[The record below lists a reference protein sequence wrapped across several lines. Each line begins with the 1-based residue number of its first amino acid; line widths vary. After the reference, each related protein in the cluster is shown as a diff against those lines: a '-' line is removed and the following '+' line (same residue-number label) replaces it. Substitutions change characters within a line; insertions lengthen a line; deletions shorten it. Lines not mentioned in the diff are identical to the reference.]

1 MPKETSP
8 GPEKA
13 DKKLDTPSII
23 DEPTSLYNHR
33 FLIDA
38 TSLEFT
44 KAQKQG
50 LALSL
55 ILLDIDDFQ
64 TITNDLGP
72 AAGDKVLVE
81 VAKIIKNSTRDV
93 DIVGRCGGE
102 KFCVLLPNTHLKRAT
117 AGAERVRNLI
127 ISRVFKEGQV
137 SFNITVSLGVSC
149 ISEVD
154 TASAKDLLEH
164 ADMRLYADKQ
174 RGRNRVLYKKDT
186 LEENLTPGQREAT
199 ASPSATAPSIPA
211 SPTPSRMQ
219 NASLMQYGA
228 KTLSALYIQS
238 IRALVNALELK
249 DGYTATHS
257 YMVSHYSA
265 SLATKFGLPQDMVE
279 VIRTAGLLHDVGKVG
294 VPDGVLKKNG
304 PLSNE
309 EFTVVKTHPVLS
321 IKVLNDLVF
330 LRKELEIVRYHQE
343 KYDGTGYPYA
353 LKGDNIPLGARIL
366 AICDTFEAMTANRPY
381 RKALPV
387 ETAVAELK
395 KCAGTQFD
403 PKLVKVFIDSL
414 PEILST
420 RQIYLEGLRK
430 TVALPQF
437 SSQPSVSMAGGQA
450 SPPSDTKGEGIVTSA
465 PATN

>member
-1 MPKETSP
+1 MLKETSQ

-13 DKKLDTPSII
+13 NKMDTPSMM
-23 DEPTSLYNHR
+23 DELTLLYNHK
-33 FLIDA
+33 FLMDA
-38 TSLEFT
+38 VSMEFT

-50 LALSL
+50 LALSI

-72 AAGDKVLVE
+72 AAGDKVLIE
-81 VAKIIKNSTRDV
+81 VAKTIKNSTRDV

-102 KFCVLLPNTHLKRAT
+102 KFCVILPNTHLKRAT

-127 ISRVFKEGQV
+127 ISRVFKEGEM
-137 SFNITVSLGVSC
+137 SFNITASLGVSC

-154 TASAKDLLEH
+154 TASAGDLFEH

-174 RGRNRVLYKKDT
+174 RGINRVIYKKDAP
-186 LEENLTPGQREAT
+186 EENPTPGQREAT
-199 ASPSATAPSIPA
+199 VTPSIPA
-211 SPTPSRMQ
+211 SPTSSRMQ

-257 YMVSHYSA
+257 YMVSHYA
-265 SLATKFGLPQDMVE
+265 AALAVKLGLPQDIVE
-279 VIRTAGLLHDVGKVG
+279 VVRTAGLLHDVGKVG

-353 LKGDNIPLGARIL
+353 LKEDNIPLGARIL

-381 RKALPV
+381 RKALSV

-414 PEILST
+414 PEILSA

-430 TVALPQF
+430 TVELPQF
-437 SSQPSVSMAGGQA
+437 SSQPSE
-450 SPPSDTKGEGIVTSA
+450 TKGEGVVQTPA
-465 PATN
+465 PATNP

>member
-1 MPKETSP
+1 MPKETSLE
-8 GPEKA
+8 PEKA
-13 DKKLDTPSII
+13 NKEMDTPSVI
-23 DEPTSLYNHR
+23 DEQTSLYNHR
-33 FLIDA
+33 FLMDA
-38 TSLEFT
+38 ISLEFA
-44 KAQKQG
+44 KSQRQG

-55 ILLDIDDFQ
+55 ILLDIDDFK

-127 ISRVFKEGQV
+127 ISRLFKEGQV

-149 ISEVD
+149 ISEAD
-154 TASAKDLLEH
+154 TASARDLLEH
-164 ADMRLYADKQ
+164 ADMSLYADKQ

-186 LEENLTPGQREAT
+186 PEETL
-199 ASPSATAPSIPA
+199 SPTAPSTPT
-211 SPTPSRMQ
+211 SPTSSRMQ
-219 NASLMQYGA
+219 DASVMQYGA

-265 SLATKFGLPQDMVE
+265 ALATKLGLAQDLVE

-304 PLSNE
+304 PLSDE

-321 IKVLNDLVF
+321 IKVLNDMVF

-366 AICDTFEAMTANRPY
+366 AIGDTFEAMTANRPY

-403 PKLVKVFIDSL
+403 PKLVKVFLDSL

-437 SSQPSVSMAGGQA
+437 STAEGQA
-450 SPPSDTKGEGIVTSA
+450 SPPPV

>member
-1 MPKETSP
+1 MLKETSQ

-13 DKKLDTPSII
+13 DKMDTPSMM
-23 DEPTSLYNHR
+23 DELTLLYNHR
-33 FLIDA
+33 FLMDA
-38 TSLEFT
+38 TSQEFA

-50 LALSL
+50 LALAL

-127 ISRVFKEGQV
+127 ISRVFKEGAV
-137 SFNITVSLGVSC
+137 SFNITASLGVSC
-149 ISEVD
+149 ISEAD
-154 TASAKDLLEH
+154 TASARDLFEH

-174 RGRNRVLYKKDT
+174 RGINRVLYKKDT
-186 LEENLTPGQREAT
+186 PEESLTPGQREAT
-199 ASPSATAPSIPA
+199 VTPSIPA
-211 SPTPSRMQ
+211 SPTPNRMPS
-219 NASLMQYGA
+219 AALMQYGA

-265 SLATKFGLPQDMVE
+265 ALAVKLGLPQDLVE
-279 VIRTAGLLHDVGKVG
+279 VVRTAGLLHDVGKVG

-304 PLSNE
+304 PLSND

-414 PEILST
+414 PEILSA
-420 RQIYLEGLRK
+420 RQIYLEGLKK

-437 SSQPSVSMAGGQA
+437 SSQPSASTAEGQA
-450 SPPSDTKGEGIVTSA
+450 NPPPA

>member
-13 DKKLDTPSII
+13 DKKLDTPSVI
-23 DEPTSLYNHR
+23 DELTSLYNYR
-33 FLIDA
+33 FLMDA
-38 TSLEFT
+38 ISLEFA

-127 ISRVFKEGQV
+127 ISRLFKEGQV
-137 SFNITVSLGVSC
+137 SFNITVSLGISC
-149 ISEVD
+149 ISEAD
-154 TASAKDLLEH
+154 TASARDLLEH

-186 LEENLTPGQREAT
+186 PEEKELA
-199 ASPSATAPSIPA
+199 ASPSATGPSIPA

-265 SLATKFGLPQDMVE
+265 ALATKLGLPQDMVE

-395 KCAGTQFD
+395 KCAGTHFD
-403 PKLVKVFIDSL
+403 PKLVKVFVASL

-420 RQIYLEGLRK
+420 RQICLEGLRK

-437 SSQPSVSMAGGQA
+437 SSQPSTSTAEGQA
-450 SPPSDTKGEGIVTSA
+450 SPPSA

>member
-1 MPKETSP
+1 MLKETSQ

-13 DKKLDTPSII
+13 NKMDTPSMM
-23 DEPTSLYNHR
+23 DELTLLYNHK
-33 FLIDA
+33 FLMDA
-38 TSLEFT
+38 VSMEFT

-50 LALSL
+50 LALSI

-72 AAGDKVLVE
+72 AAGDKVLIE
-81 VAKIIKNSTRDV
+81 VAKTIKNSTRDV

-102 KFCVLLPNTHLKRAT
+102 KFCVILPNTHLKRAT

-127 ISRVFKEGQV
+127 ISRLFKEGQV

-149 ISEVD
+149 ISEAD
-154 TASAKDLLEH
+154 TASARDLLEH

-174 RGRNRVLYKKDT
+174 RGRNRVLYKKDAPD
-186 LEENLTPGQREAT
+186 ESPTPEQRESAV
-199 ASPSATAPSIPA
+199 SPSATAPSIPA
-211 SPTPSRMQ
+211 SPTSSRMQ

-257 YMVSHYSA
+257 YMVSHYA
-265 SLATKFGLPQDMVE
+265 AALTTKFGLPQDLVE
-279 VIRTAGLLHDVGKVG
+279 VIRAAGLLHDVGKVG
-294 VPDGVLKKNG
+294 VPDGVLNKNG
-304 PLSNE
+304 PLSQE
-309 EFTVVKTHPVLS
+309 EFAVVKTHPVLS

-353 LKGDNIPLGARIL
+353 LKGENIPLGARIL

-387 ETAVAELK
+387 ETAVVELK

-414 PEILST
+414 PEILSA

-430 TVALPQF
+430 TVELPQF
-437 SSQPSVSMAGGQA
+437 SSQPSE
-450 SPPSDTKGEGIVTSA
+450 TKGEGVVQTPA
-465 PATN
+465 PATNP

>member
-1 MPKETSP
+1 MLKETSQ

-13 DKKLDTPSII
+13 NKKLDTPSII
-23 DEPTSLYNHR
+23 DELTSLYNHR
-33 FLIDA
+33 FLMDA
-38 TSLEFT
+38 TSLEFA

-50 LALSL
+50 LALSI
-55 ILLDIDDFQ
+55 ILLEIDDFQ

-72 AAGDKVLVE
+72 VAGDKVLVE

-102 KFCVLLPNTHLKRAT
+102 KFCVILPNTHLKRAT

-127 ISRVFKEGQV
+127 ISRVFKEGEM
-137 SFNITVSLGVSC
+137 SFNITASLGVSC

-154 TASAKDLLEH
+154 TASAGDLFEH

-174 RGRNRVLYKKDT
+174 RGINRVLYKKDAP
-186 LEENLTPGQREAT
+186 EENPTPGQREAT
-199 ASPSATAPSIPA
+199 VTPSIPA
-211 SPTPSRMQ
+211 SLTPSRRQ

-257 YMVSHYSA
+257 YMVSHYA
-265 SLATKFGLPQDMVE
+265 AALAVKLGLPQDIVE
-279 VIRTAGLLHDVGKVG
+279 VVRTAGLLHDVGKVG

-304 PLSNE
+304 PLSSE

-387 ETAVAELK
+387 EMAVAELK

-403 PKLVKVFIDSL
+403 PKLVKVFVDSL

-437 SSQPSVSMAGGQA
+437 STAEGQA
-450 SPPSDTKGEGIVTSA
+450 SPPSETKGEGIAVHGPT
-465 PATN
+465 PA

>member
-1 MPKETSP
+1 MQQQRFLTDTIPLEY
-8 GPEKA
+8 EKA
-13 DKKLDTPSII
+13 QR
-23 DEPTSLYNHR
+23 H
-33 FLIDA
+33 
-38 TSLEFT
+38 
-44 KAQKQG
+44 G
-50 LALSL
+50 LTLSL
-55 ILLDIDDFQ
+55 ILLDVDDFKA
-64 TITNDLGP
+64 IKDRLGS
-72 AAGDKVLVE
+72 AAGDKVLAGVE
-81 VAKIIKNSTRDV
+81 TIIKTSVRDV
-93 DIVGRCGGE
+93 DTTGRYDGE
-102 KFCVLLPNTHLKRAT
+102 RFCILLPGAPLKRAL
-117 AGAERVRNLI
+117 GVAERIRSTIVGHAFNDG
-127 ISRVFKEGQV
+127 ET
-137 SFNITVSLGVSC
+137 SFNITASLGVSC
-149 ISEVD
+149 ISDEG
-154 TASAKDLLEH
+154 TASANDLLER
-164 ADMRLYADKQ
+164 ADTNLSADKQ
-174 RGRNRVLYKKDT
+174 QGKNRVLRRKDT
-186 LEENLTPGQREAT
+186 
-199 ASPSATAPSIPA
+199 
-211 SPTPSRMQ
+211 
-219 NASLMQYGA
+219 SLVQYGE
-228 KTLSALYIQS
+228 KTLTALYIQS

-257 YMVSHYSA
+257 YMVSHYSSA
-265 SLATKFGLPQDMVE
+265 LATKLGLPQDMVE

-321 IKVLNDLVF
+321 IKVLNDMVF

-353 LKGDNIPLGARIL
+353 LKGDSIPLGARIL

-403 PKLVKVFIDSL
+403 PKLVKVFLDSL
-414 PEILST
+414 PEILSA

-437 SSQPSVSMAGGQA
+437 SSQPSTSTAGGQA
-450 SPPSDTKGEGIVTSA
+450 SPPSETKGEDIVTSA

>member
-1 MPKETSP
+1 
-8 GPEKA
+8 
-13 DKKLDTPSII
+13 
-23 DEPTSLYNHR
+23 
-33 FLIDA
+33 
-38 TSLEFT
+38 
-44 KAQKQG
+44 
-50 LALSL
+50 
-55 ILLDIDDFQ
+55 
-64 TITNDLGP
+64 
-72 AAGDKVLVE
+72 
-81 VAKIIKNSTRDV
+81 
-93 DIVGRCGGE
+93 
-102 KFCVLLPNTHLKRAT
+102 
-117 AGAERVRNLI
+117 
-127 ISRVFKEGQV
+127 
-137 SFNITVSLGVSC
+137 
-149 ISEVD
+149 
-154 TASAKDLLEH
+154 
-164 ADMRLYADKQ
+164 
-174 RGRNRVLYKKDT
+174 
-186 LEENLTPGQREAT
+186 EENPTTGQREAT
-199 ASPSATAPSIPA
+199 ASPSIPA
-211 SPTPSRMQ
+211 SPTPNRMRD
-219 NASLMQYGA
+219 ASMMQYGA

-257 YMVSHYSA
+257 YMVSHYA
-265 SLATKFGLPQDMVE
+265 AALAVKLGLPQDIVE
-279 VIRTAGLLHDVGKVG
+279 VVRTAGLLHDVGKVG

-304 PLSNE
+304 PLSSE

-387 ETAVAELK
+387 EMAVAELK

-403 PKLVKVFIDSL
+403 PKLVKVFVDSL

-437 SSQPSVSMAGGQA
+437 STAEGQA
-450 SPPSDTKGEGIVTSA
+450 SPPSETKGEGIAVHGPT
-465 PATN
+465 PA